1 MAVKQYIVDGKTYNV
16 SDNREQ
22 EFLAKFPNA
31 ELVGKPQGSSESAT
45 EESNQAQTKGGK
57 LIEDL
62 ESSLDSGSLDS
73 VDEITKLRRESFQAT
88 EEQEAEISAQ
98 ADAELATLRNADS
111 FDAAKVEK
119 QQTEDMGAG
128 DALGL
133 LWTGFTDMFTSET
146 KTPEQQKAEETVAA
160 RKERVAKLD
169 KQAYDNLYNNLPEG
183 EKPKKEDADGNE
195 TEEYTA
201 WKQSITQEE
210 LDTEV
215 KAVMSEESRDK
226 VWFENFEEGMEEL
239 GAIEDRAALGMR
251 QSGLF
256 RSTWQEA
263 SEEKAKQAKI
273 ALDAETAKFVDTQKN
288 LQLGMEELGDKYDK
302 FSEHQK
308 ELSAINDKVNKLTS
322 AEYTDQESYNK
333 AVEEVNRLKGEFQ
346 ALQEKY
352 KDEGGL
358 SYEELEREKNGYLT
372 ANDTL
377 QDRYKDLQV
386 KEEDLADYL
395 DAVGRNYG
403 WAANLYMGLG
413 KGVTQLAGGL
423 VSLAD
428 MASDM
433 QKDAMEY
440 VIDKAPESMKPFA
453 YAGAAGVSLAT
464 GPFGTNA
471 IQEIIQEKVTGEEDA
486 KGGFDRLADAIWSA
500 DEALSNNMEK
510 PGEFKDISNAE
521 DFGEWFGNLVTTQ
534 AANTAVTFG
543 TGGASLFILGAS
555 SAGSKYHDLEEEMKG
570 YAELPEGHPMHN
582 FKYSKLQ
589 QYSSAILSGTFEGLS
604 EKVTLGQAKYVKGM
618 MSGATPMKRGFN
630 NFLKRNFFSKSGLY
644 KNIYDPVEEGFS
656 ESLAELGNNITD
668 RFVLGKDVSLLQ
680 GMDESFMSGLF
691 MSGVVYK
698 SPLIGKNMVKA
709 FQSSDATAEIESI
722 SQQIQRKTEL
732 LNTVE
737 LSPENKAAVEAEI
750 GALVQEHTVL
760 VNETINGVQNMDGET
775 RSDLINI
782 DVELARLRQANK
794 DAEADPALSPSQVAE
809 LQASNNNR
817 ASNLKATKDQLIAKA
832 NKVENMDQIERST
845 TKAQKDIEKI
855 TGKPIKFFKADKKT
869 ASEQAEAFR
878 KADLDFIE
886 QQLESK
892 RKALENAD
900 GAARAE
906 IQRDINKLE
915 SQKNQVENYSVD
927 DMGQAQGFESPVT
940 GNIFINTELSA
951 ETGGLNVVN
960 HELMHT
966 VLKKTLA
973 DNPRAALAM
982 GKAVD
987 DYLANLDPA
996 DVESSVMAARI
1007 RQYQNEPSA
1016 VRAEEKMTLFLD
1028 AMATGDIKIKRTGNQ
1043 KLGDAMRRVMQSAGL
1058 RDVQLNT
1065 AEDVFNFI
1073 TDFQASRKSIFFN
1086 KGIAKAAR
1094 EGVQVGEGLL
1104 STVTDAQVQEALD
1117 ETAGD
1122 VKRSSMA
1129 DVTDQVN
1136 DLGGAMGWTNETWKE
1151 AGGNFALQTMKAEG
1165 MLDRLIAAKLKVP
1178 MNPADTREFIDKV
1191 YAELASHVTNF
1202 NPEVND
1208 SLFGWVNSQIANK
1221 AGNVYNREYKVTEES
1236 RAVDIDATTSDGA
1249 PVVQIEADTQSD
1261 MDRIDEITL
1270 SDMVHKD
1277 EAAKDRYSKLRR
1289 DIGLT
1294 PEMMQTVRDAVAKTF
1309 GTKLPDVDNKK
1320 FKDELQKAFRRELK
1334 KPIQDLMG
1342 TRGDFE
1348 FFLADNFD
1356 AIFDALP
1363 VSTLVQ
1369 MERNLDPSKRLFTES
1384 RRVTK
1389 PTEVDQLI
1397 SEGKL
1402 PKDTNRLSGPQLHTK
1417 KPTPTT
1423 EQVLAY
1429 FRGKNMEDIL
1439 GYKIGASTLGT
1450 RKDKLAMEIGVEL
1463 AFDATSEVIQQP
1475 EVRERRKGILELQGL
1490 EMAENDLAMV
1500 GKAIDRDP
1508 GIKFS
1513 KAAMPGLLFS
1523 RAVNQE
1529 NLPNYFAKFDQV
1541 LDASRNGEL
1550 DLRQVKDVKAK
1561 LKEIYG
1567 SELSAKEILNTAKK
1581 ISKYAIEYDNIENKS
1596 EAFATKDIAVEEFVK
1611 FMSEQD
1617 VQDKGIADLLS
1628 EVMPEG
1634 FTSIAGLFNEK
1645 QRVNKARSAARGLFE
1660 QLQEKH
1666 GREKAVQMMVMLKG
1680 QYASSAKIGDGRFEV
1695 VDGVVVDKGGKRG
1708 TNRGQVFQSAGDY
1721 FDFLGITQDETRA
1734 VKKSRKNFA
1743 EKSSNGIKDQDY
1755 DGRLAQAEEAREATM
1770 AVTEYYLEQIKESA
1784 MDYGDLAM
1792 LTRMFGSNMNA
1803 PMKRA
1808 ANLAYVAVGVENMDL
1823 KKAGSEMEYEHM
1835 VPTNAKIF
1843 QMIDTYMREGGLPS
1857 DFWSDYEVAIIPKTM
1872 DKGLIAN
1879 GLRDGSVEG
1888 PFKIDEQNWRRYYN
1902 KLMFG
1907 EDVVAIRHIKTGEI
1921 IGQEFVDAN
1930 NLIRAK
1936 NINQKGAKL
1945 IEQAALRFSKPA
1957 DIVPR
1962 GMSTFD
1968 FDETLI
1974 IHGENFITA
1983 TKGDQTLK
1991 ISSDQWP
1998 VKGPGLAQDGWD
2010 FDFSDFAQVRGGQ
2023 EGPFL
2028 DKMRERI
2035 RDFGAKDVFVLTA
2048 RQQEAAVPIHEWLK
2062 SKGIN
2067 LPVENITGLG
2077 DSRGEAKGEWMLEK
2091 FNEGYNDMYFVDDA
2105 FSNVKAVQDVFDQ
2118 FDIKGRT
2125 VQARIKFSQ
2134 TASAEFNNILEQV
2147 KGMPAAKQ
2155 ISAAQAS
2162 IIGRSK
2168 GRFRFFVPPSAEDF
2182 KGLLYNFLG
2191 KGKQGDAQMQFFKES
2206 LLDPF
2211 ADGIRKLNSYRQRMS
2226 EDYAALKKASKPV
2239 VKRFK
2244 KPIGVG
2250 KYTTEQAIR
2259 AWLWSANGIEVP
2271 GVNKAELDQLTAAVN
2286 ADPELAAFAMALGN
2300 VSRQAEGYV
2309 KPTEFWTAGS
2319 IGQDLADATKGARAQ
2334 FLAEWKANADQIFSP
2349 ENMNKI
2355 EAIYGTRFREALED
2369 ILYRMEKGT
2378 NRPKGQD
2385 REVNSFLN
2393 WINGSVGTVMFFNT
2407 RSALLQ
2413 TLSTVNFI
2421 NFEDNNIFKAAKAF
2435 ANQPQFWKDFAMLY
2449 NSDMLKQRRA
2459 GTKIDVNAAEL
2470 SAAAQAAGG
2479 KVEAVIAKLLD
2490 IGFTPTQIADSFA
2503 IALGGST
2510 YYRNRVNKYLQ
2521 QGMTRAEAEEQAF
2534 EDFQE
2539 IAEETQQSSRPDLI
2553 SKQQAG
2559 TLGRLI
2565 LAWQNT
2571 PMQMTRLTK
2580 KALSDIVNGRGD
2592 LKANVSRVL
2601 YYGAMQNVMFGA
2613 LQSGLMFALFGD
2625 EEDEEDEA
2633 RKGNRV
2639 ANGVLDSL
2647 LRGTGIYGAAAATL
2661 KNVILKWAEEHD
2673 KGFGKQDWSKVGQEI
2688 INLSPPMGSKF
2699 RKIMNAIK
2707 TYEYNEDAIDKMDW
2721 SPNNPAWNVFG
2732 NVVEATANIPLARL
2746 MNKASNIELAM
2757 QEGLEPWQ
2765 RAALVLGWSKWDVGV
2780 EDEELQEAREE
2791 VREERAAASE
2801 QRREERN
2808 EERRREREEANASE
2822 VEANEAEIARQRQD
2836 GTPEEELQCAH
2847 IKPNGERCSNKPLPG
2862 KSFCTIH
2869 ERVPQAN
2876 EEKQCKHVKP
2886 NGKRCKMM
2894 TKNKSGLCYYH
2905 D

>member
-1 MAVKQYIVDGKTYNV
+1 MEVKLYLVDGKKYRV
-16 SDNREQ
+16 SADREQ
-22 EFLAKFPNA
+22 DFLAKFPNA
-31 ELVGKPQGSSESAT
+31 QLAGKQEGSAESAT
-45 EESNQAQTKGGK
+45 EESNQAQMEGESNQAQTKGGQ
-57 LIEDL
+57 LIEEL
-62 ESSLDSGSLDS
+62 ESSLESGSLDS
-73 VDEITKLRRESFQAT
+73 VEEVTKLRREAFQAT

-98 ADAELATLRNADS
+98 ADAELAMLRNVDS

-119 QQTEDMGAG
+119 QQTEDMGVG

-146 KTPEQQKAEETVAA
+146 KTPEQRKAEETVAT
-160 RKERVAKLD
+160 RKERIAKLD

-183 EKPKKEDADGNE
+183 QKPKKEDEDGNE
-195 TEEYTA
+195 TEEYAA
-201 WKQSITQEE
+201 WKQGVTQEE

-215 KAVMSEESRDK
+215 KALMSEESRDK
-226 VWFENFEEGMEEL
+226 VWLENFEEGMEEL
-239 GAIEDRAALGMR
+239 GAIEDRGTLMR
-251 QSGLF
+251 PSGVF
-256 RSTWQEA
+256 KSTWQEA
-263 SEEKAKQAKI
+263 SEQRAIEAKN
-273 ALDAETAKFVDTQKN
+273 ALEAETAKFVDTQKN
-288 LQLGMEELGDKYDK
+288 LQLGIEDLSVKYDE
-302 FSEHQK
+302 FSDHQK
-308 ELSAINDKVNKLTS
+308 ELSTINDRIKELTS
-322 AEYTDQESYNK
+322 VEYKDQESYDK
-333 AVEEVNRLKGEFQ
+333 ASAELNELKSQWDALEKEYKDNGGLSFEELEKERKGYVAASES
-346 ALQEKY
+346 LQDKY
-352 KDEGGL
+352 KDI
-358 SYEELEREKNGYLT
+358 
-372 ANDTL
+372 
-377 QDRYKDLQV
+377 QV

-403 WAANLYMGLG
+403 WAANLAMGLG
-413 KGVTQLAGGL
+413 KGVTQLTGGI

-428 MASDM
+428 MASDI
-433 QKDAMEY
+433 QKDAMKY
-440 VIDKAPESMKPFA
+440 MIDKAPESMKPFA
-453 YAGAAGVSLAT
+453 YAGASAMAFAT
-464 GPFGTNA
+464 GPFGMNA
-471 IQEIIQEKVTGEEDA
+471 MQEIIQEGITGEEDA
-486 KGGFDRLADAIWSA
+486 KGGFDRLADAIWAA

-510 PGEFKDISNAE
+510 PAEFKDIDNAE

-589 QYSSAILSGTFEGLS
+589 QYSSAILSGTFEGLT
-604 EKVTLGQAKYVKGM
+604 EKVTLGQAKFVKGM

-630 NFLKRNFFSKSGLY
+630 NFLKRNFMTKAGLY
-644 KNIYDPVEEGFS
+644 NNFYDPIEEGFS

-680 GMDESFMSGLF
+680 GMDESFVSGLF

-782 DVELARLRQANK
+782 DIELARLRQANK
-794 DAEADPALSPSQVAE
+794 DAEADPALSPDQVAE
-809 LQASNNNR
+809 LQASNNKR
-817 ASNLKATKDQLIAKA
+817 AGNLKATKDQLIAKA
-832 NKVENMDQIERST
+832 NKQENMDQIERST
-845 TKAQKDIEKI
+845 VKAQKDAEKMF
-855 TGKPIKFFKADKKT
+855 GEPVKFFKADKKS
-869 ASEQAEAFR
+869 AAEQAEAFK
-878 KADLDFIE
+878 KADLDYIE

-906 IQRDINKLE
+906 IQRDISKLE

-940 GNIFINTELSA
+940 GNIFINTEVSA

-960 HELMHT
+960 HELMHA

-1016 VRAEEKMTLFLD
+1016 VRAEEKLTLFLD

-1058 RDVQLNT
+1058 KDVQLNT

-1086 KGIAKAAR
+1086 RGIAKAAR

-1104 STVTDAQVQEALD
+1104 STVTEQQVQEALD
-1117 ETAGD
+1117 ETTGD

-1151 AGGNFALQTMKAEG
+1151 VGGNFALQTMQAEG

-1178 MNPADTREFIDKV
+1178 MNPADTKEFISKV
-1191 YAELASHVTNF
+1191 YAELASHVRNF

-1236 RAVDIDATTSDGA
+1236 RSVDIDATTSDGA
-1249 PVVQIEADTQSD
+1249 PLVQVEADVETD

-1277 EAAKDRYSKLRR
+1277 EVAKDRYSKLRR

-1309 GTKLPDVDNKK
+1309 GTKLPAVDNKK
-1320 FKDELQKAFRRELK
+1320 FRDELQKAFRRELK

-1356 AIFDALP
+1356 AIFEALP

-1429 FRGKNMEDIL
+1429 FRGKNMEEIL
-1439 GYKIGASTLGT
+1439 GYKIGGSTLGT

-1475 EVRERRKGILELQGL
+1475 EVRERRQGILELQGL

-1523 RAVNQE
+1523 RAVNQD
-1529 NLPNYFAKFDQV
+1529 NLSNYFAKFDEL
-1541 LDASRNGEL
+1541 LDASRNGL
-1550 DLRQVKDVKAK
+1550 DLTQKDAVKAK
-1561 LKEIYG
+1561 LREMYG
-1567 SELSAKEILNTAKK
+1567 GVLSAKEISATAIR
-1581 ISKYAIEYDNIENKS
+1581 ISKWATDYKNIENKS
-1596 EAFATKDIAVEEFVK
+1596 QEFGTKDITVEDYVEY
-1611 FMSEQD
+1611 MTEQD
-1617 VQDKGIADLLS
+1617 LQDKGISELLS
-1628 EVMPEG
+1628 DVLPDD
-1634 FTSIAGLFNEK
+1634 FKSIAGLFNDVA
-1645 QRVNKARSAARGLFE
+1645 RVNTARSAAKGLFE
-1660 QLQEKH
+1660 QLEAKH

-1695 VDGVVVDKGGKRG
+1695 VDGKVVDKGGRRG
-1708 TNRGQVFQSAGDY
+1708 TNRGQVFQTAGDY
-1721 FDFLGITQDETRA
+1721 YGTLGITEA
-1734 VKKSRKNFA
+1734 EVKAAKNSRKNFA
-1743 EKSSNGIKDQDY
+1743 EKSQAGIKDQDY

-1770 AVTEYYLEQIKESA
+1770 AITEYYLEQIENGS

-1823 KKAGSEMEYEHM
+1823 KKAGKEMEYEHM

-1843 QMIDTYMREGGLPS
+1843 QMIDTYMKQGSLPR

-1879 GLRDGSVEG
+1879 GLRDASVDG
-1888 PFKIDEQNWRRYYN
+1888 PFKVGDENWRRYYN

-1907 EDVVAIRHIKTGEI
+1907 ENVVPIRNIKTGEI
-1921 IGQEFVDAN
+1921 IGQDFVDAN
-1930 NLIRAK
+1930 NLLRAGK
-1936 NINQKGAKL
+1936 VTDKGAK
-1945 IEQAALRFSKPA
+1945 IVERAALRFSKAAPT
-1957 DIVPR
+1957 PR

-1998 VKGPGLAQDGWD
+1998 VKGPGLAQEGWD

-2062 SKGIN
+2062 SKGIE
-2067 LPVENITGLG
+2067 LPLENITGLG

-2125 VQARIKFSQ
+2125 VQAHLKFSK
-2134 TASAEFNNILEQV
+2134 TADTQFNEILEEV
-2147 KGMPAAKQ
+2147 KGTPAAKQ
-2155 ISAAQAS
+2155 ISAAEAS

-2168 GRFRFFVPPSAEDF
+2168 GRFRLFVPPSAEDF

-2191 KGKQGDAQMQFFKES
+2191 KGKRGDAHMQFFKES

-2211 ADGIRKLNSYRQRMS
+2211 AEGTRQLDSFRQRMS
-2226 EDYAALKKASKPV
+2226 EDYAALKKAGKKV

-2244 KPIGVG
+2244 EPSGVG
-2250 KYTTEQAIR
+2250 NYTVEQAMR
-2259 AWLWSANGIEVP
+2259 VWLWHANGIEVP
-2271 GVNKAELDQLTAAVN
+2271 GLSKSELDALVGRVN
-2286 ADPELAAFAMALGN
+2286 MDNDLINFAMTLGQ
-2300 VSRQAEGYV
+2300 VSRQPGGYV
-2309 KPTEFWTAGS
+2309 KPGKHWTAGS
-2319 IGQDLADATKGARAQ
+2319 IGQDLVDATKGARAQ
-2334 FLAEWKANADQIFSP
+2334 FLAQWKANKDLIFSP
-2349 ENMNKI
+2349 DNLNKI

-2369 ILYRMEKGT
+2369 VLYRMENGT
-2378 NRPKGQD
+2378 NRPKNND

-2393 WINGSVGTVMFFNT
+2393 WINGSVATVMFFNT

-2435 ANQPQFWKDFAMLY
+2435 ANQPQFWKDFAMLF

-2459 GTKIDVNAAEL
+2459 GTKIDVSAAEI
-2470 SAAAQAAGG
+2470 SDIANKSGG
-2479 KVEAVIAKLLD
+2479 KVEAVVAKLLD

-2510 YYRNRVNKYLQ
+2510 FYRNRVNRYLKE
-2521 QGMTRAEAEEQAF
+2521 GMTKADAEAQAF
-2534 EDFQE
+2534 IDFQE

-2565 LAWQNT
+2565 LSWQNT

-2592 LKANVSRVL
+2592 LKSNVSRVL
-2601 YYGAMQNVMFGA
+2601 YYGVMQNVMFGM

-2625 EEDEEDEA
+2625 DDDEEDEK
-2633 RKGNRV
+2633 RKGQRV

-2647 LRGTGIYGAAAATL
+2647 LRGTGVYGAAAATL
-2661 KNVILKWAEEHD
+2661 KNVIMKWAEEHD
-2673 KGFGKQDWSKVGQEI
+2673 KGFGKQDWSKVAQEVV
-2688 INLSPPMGSKF
+2688 NMSPPMGSKL

-2707 TYEYNEDAIDKMDW
+2707 TYEYNEDTIDKMDW
-2721 SPNNPAWNVFG
+2721 SPNNPAWNVTG
-2732 NVVEATANIPLARL
+2732 NILEAVANVPLARL
-2746 MNKASNIELAM
+2746 MNKAANIELAM

-2780 EDEELQEAREE
+2780 EDVELEEAKEAAREE
-2791 VREERAAASE
+2791 RDADRNAARTRCSA
-2801 QRREERN
+2801 
-2808 EERRREREEANASE
+2808 
-2822 VEANEAEIARQRQD
+2822 
-2836 GTPEEELQCAH
+2836 
-2847 IKPNGERCSNKPLPG
+2847 IKSNGERC
-2862 KSFCTIH
+2862 
-2869 ERVPQAN
+2869 
-2876 EEKQCKHVKP
+2876 
-2886 NGKRCKMM
+2886 
-2894 TKNKSGLCYYH
+2894 KNKTTNPNGLCYAH
-2905 D
+2905 Q